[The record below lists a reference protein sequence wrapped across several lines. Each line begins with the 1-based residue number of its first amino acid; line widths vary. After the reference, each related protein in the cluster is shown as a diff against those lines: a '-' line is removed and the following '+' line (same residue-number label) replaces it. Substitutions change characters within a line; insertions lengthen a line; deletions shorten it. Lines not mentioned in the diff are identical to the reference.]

1 MHECQKCISYHSA
14 EIIGPEALVSWIPYS
29 NALAA
34 IPVGV
39 VPRGLTSAI
48 FRLISCREGN
58 VAYSRTS
65 LDKLFSVFFVRVR
78 VVLACHV
85 IQQRSFLMA
94 RPLSRLKNITSQL
107 SFSTSTRLA
116 SRSPAMESKLS
127 PLTGL
132 YQPNNLNAMYYG
144 PGTVKAHLLDC
155 LPSESSKAFIITGSS
170 LANKTPLVKQV
181 EELLGSKHHAG
192 TFSKIGQHAPIKELD
207 EATDQVK
214 NDPTID
220 TIISIGGGSPIDS
233 AKAISYRVHEKSDK
247 FLTHITIPTSKI
259 LFGKHELLSFFEI
272 VSSEA

>member
-1 MHECQKCISYHSA
+1 
-14 EIIGPEALVSWIPYS
+14 
-29 NALAA
+29 
-34 IPVGV
+34 
-39 VPRGLTSAI
+39 
-48 FRLISCREGN
+48 
-58 VAYSRTS
+58 
-65 LDKLFSVFFVRVR
+65 
-78 VVLACHV
+78 
-85 IQQRSFLMA
+85 MA
-94 RPLSRLKNITSQL
+94 RPLSRLKNIASHL
-107 SFSTSTRLA
+107 PFSTSSLIA
-116 SRSPAMESKLS
+116 SRPSTMESKLS

-132 YQPNNLNAMYYG
+132 YQPNNLSAMYYG
-144 PGTVKAHLLDC
+144 PGTVQAHLLDC

-233 AKAISYRVHEKSDK
+233 AKAISYRVHEKTDK

-259 LFGKHELLSFFEI
+259 LSKH
-272 VSSEA
+272 V

>member
-1 MHECQKCISYHSA
+1 MHVQSTCSEYCRSRTSRPHFRYVPPRA
-14 EIIGPEALVSWIPYS
+14 YALWLSV
-29 NALAA
+29 
-34 IPVGV
+34 
-39 VPRGLTSAI
+39 
-48 FRLISCREGN
+48 REGN
-58 VAYSRTS
+58 VALSNTS
-65 LDKLFSVFFVRVR
+65 LDKLFNVYFVCARVI
-78 VVLACHV
+78 LACHA
-85 IQQRSFLMA
+85 IQRRSFLMA
-94 RPLSRLKNITSQL
+94 RPLSRLKNIASHL
-107 SFSTSTRLA
+107 PFSASSLIA
-116 SRSPAMESKLS
+116 SRPSAMESKLS

-144 PGTVKAHLLDC
+144 PGTVQAHLLDC

-233 AKAISYRVHEKSDK
+233 AKAISYRVHEKTDK

-259 LFGKHELLSFFEI
+259 LSKH
-272 VSSEA
+272 V